1 MAEAKLKIVDDRTI
15 ILELLRTYNGESFV
29 YEHNNSS
36 ERRQGYHLNDKPGLT
51 TFDILNGIRIPIK
64 DIGALVIK
72 LGTMEER
79 LEIDFRAKADYFW
92 INKNLEGLDGLY
104 VANAAGVYANHQSA
118 NISITDTERLRT
130 DPNPAMNT
138 FIAYKKG
145 ELIGQYTE
153 FIMNVLNDVIPLNI
167 GPYRLHRV
175 PDKKKTEDKI

>member
-79 LEIDFRAKADYFW
+79 LEIDLKKD
-92 INKNLEGLDGLY
+92 NLSTSNLE
-104 VANAAGVYANHQSA
+104 SR
-118 NISITDTERLRT
+118 IF
-130 DPNPAMNT
+130 
-138 FIAYKKG
+138 FIHKETKKY
-145 ELIGQYTE
+145 L
-153 FIMNVLNDVIPLNI
+153 F
-167 GPYRLHRV
+167 
-175 PDKKKTEDKI
+175 